1 MDKQIKSSIGY
12 VIQARMKSQRLQGK
26 VLMPLP
32 FPDGK
37 PILTHI
43 VDVLEPLE
51 GDIIVATSRNKEN
64 DKIETFC
71 QTNGIGCLRGD
82 EDNVLSRFLAIQ
94 EVYAFS
100 HIVRLTADN
109 PFIDSTVIQDVI
121 DFHIAEDNDY
131 TCSKGLPLGM
141 NIEVFKGSAIADSQ
155 KYILN
160 RQDEEH
166 VTLVLKRENQYR
178 KGNYIVDEKLAYH
191 RLTVDTVQ
199 DFLVASILMQLKN
212 TTNLQ
217 GVELIKYAKKYCP
230 WVFMGNAD
238 IIQKN
243 SEQNVEKEL
252 QDAIYLLGQLEYF
265 NAAEILK
272 SSIDK
277 LK

>member
-1 MDKQIKSSIGY
+1 
-12 VIQARMKSQRLQGK
+12 SQRLQGK

-141 NIEVFKGSAIADSQ
+141 NIEVFKGSAIADS
-155 KYILN
+155 
-160 RQDEEH
+160 
-166 VTLVLKRENQYR
+166 
-178 KGNYIVDEKLAYH
+178 
-191 RLTVDTVQ
+191 
-199 DFLVASILMQLKN
+199 
-212 TTNLQ
+212 
-217 GVELIKYAKKYCP
+217 
-230 WVFMGNAD
+230 
-238 IIQKN
+238 
-243 SEQNVEKEL
+243 
-252 QDAIYLLGQLEYF
+252 
-265 NAAEILK
+265 
-272 SSIDK
+272 
-277 LK
+277 